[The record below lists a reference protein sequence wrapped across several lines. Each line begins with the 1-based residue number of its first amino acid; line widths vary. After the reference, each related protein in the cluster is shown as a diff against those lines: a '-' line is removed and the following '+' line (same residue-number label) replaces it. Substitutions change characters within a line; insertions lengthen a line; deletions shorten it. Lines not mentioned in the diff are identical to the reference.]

1 MKISWLKR
9 EDNKR
14 LILLFGGWSTGEAF
28 YSGIDVPGW
37 DVLLGSAKLTVTG
50 GRSAVIENHR
60 GVLEYTAERIVVA
73 VPRGKVCLD
82 GTGLR
87 LKAMNKNE
95 LLVGGRIRN
104 IEWG

>member
-1 MKISWLKR
+1 MKKLR
-9 EDNKR
+9 ELPYELADK
-14 LILLFGGWSTGEAF
+14 LELPE
-28 YSGIDVPGW
+28 

-60 GVLEYTAERIVVA
+60 GVLEYTAERVA

>member
-1 MKISWLKR
+1 MKKLR
-9 EDNKR
+9 ELPYELADK
-14 LILLFGGWSTGEAF
+14 LELPE
-28 YSGIDVPGW
+28 

-73 VPRGKVCLD
+73 GPRGKVCLD

>member
-1 MKISWLKR
+1 MKKLR
-9 EDNKR
+9 ELPYELADK
-14 LILLFGGWSTGEAF
+14 LELPE
-28 YSGIDVPGW
+28 

-50 GRSAVIENHR
+50 GRSAVIENPR

>member
-1 MKISWLKR
+1 MKKLR
-9 EDNKR
+9 ELPYELADK
-14 LILLFGGWSTGEAF
+14 LELPE
-28 YSGIDVPGW
+28 

-87 LKAMNKNE
+87 LTAMNKNE

>member
-1 MKISWLKR
+1 MKKLR
-9 EDNKR
+9 ELPYELADK
-14 LILLFGGWSTGEAF
+14 LELPE
-28 YSGIDVPGW
+28 
-37 DVLLGSAKLTVTG
+37 DVLLGSTKLTVTG
-50 GRSAVIENHR
+50 GRSAIIENHR

>member
-1 MKISWLKR
+1 MKKLR
-9 EDNKR
+9 ELPYELADK
-14 LILLFGGWSTGEAF
+14 LELPE
-28 YSGIDVPGW
+28 

-87 LKAMNKNE
+87 LKAMNNNE

-104 IEWG
+104 SEWG

>member
-1 MKISWLKR
+1 MKKLR
-9 EDNKR
+9 ELPYELADK
-14 LILLFGGWSTGEAF
+14 LELPE
-28 YSGIDVPGW
+28 
-37 DVLLGSAKLTVTG
+37 DVLLGSGKLTVTG

-73 VPRGKVCLD
+73 VPRGKVCFD

>member
-1 MKISWLKR
+1 MKKLR
-9 EDNKR
+9 ELPYELADK
-14 LILLFGGWSTGEAF
+14 LELPE
-28 YSGIDVPGW
+28 

-50 GRSAVIENHR
+50 GRSAVIENHH

-73 VPRGKVCLD
+73 VPCGKVCLD

>member
-1 MKISWLKR
+1 MKKLR
-9 EDNKR
+9 ELPYELADK
-14 LILLFGGWSTGEAF
+14 LELPE
-28 YSGIDVPGW
+28 

-73 VPRGKVCLD
+73 VPRGKLALA

-87 LKAMNKNE
+87 LKPMKKNE

>member
-1 MKISWLKR
+1 MKKLR
-9 EDNKR
+9 ELPYELADK
-14 LILLFGGWSTGEAF
+14 LELPE
-28 YSGIDVPGW
+28 

-82 GTGLR
+82 GTAHHGGGARGGLSCLHALCLGYR
-87 LKAMNKNE
+87 GA
-95 LLVGGRIRN
+95 RQ
-104 IEWG
+104 

>member
-1 MKISWLKR
+1 MKKLR
-9 EDNKR
+9 ELPYELADK
-14 LILLFGGWSTGEAF
+14 LELPE
-28 YSGIDVPGW
+28 

-60 GVLEYTAERIVVA
+60 GVLEYNAERIVVA

-95 LLVGGRIRN
+95 LLVGGHIRN

>member
-1 MKISWLKR
+1 MKKLR
-9 EDNKR
+9 ELPYELADK
-14 LILLFGGWSTGEAF
+14 LELPE
-28 YSGIDVPGW
+28 
-37 DVLLGSAKLTVTG
+37 DVLLGSGKLTVTG
-50 GRSAVIENHR
+50 GRSAGIENHR
-60 GVLEYTAERIVVA
+60 GVLEYTAEHIVVA